1 VNELVKF
8 NYNAVFPPEYFGS
21 LVRLLEDKVDEEFN
35 SDDEDET
42 KSEAKSGTSSTP
54 SVLRRGS
61 TRRLNKRSDGNL
73 FKAFK
78 AAQGST
84 RGSASSRASSRPD
97 CISST

>member
-1 VNELVKF
+1 MYELVKF

-21 LVRLLEDKVDEEFN
+21 LVRLLEDRVDEEFN

-54 SVLRRGS
+54 RALRRGS
-61 TRRLNKRSDGNL
+61 TRRLNKRRDGDL
-73 FKAFK
+73 FKAFQ

-84 RGSASSRASSRPD
+84 RKSSIGPD